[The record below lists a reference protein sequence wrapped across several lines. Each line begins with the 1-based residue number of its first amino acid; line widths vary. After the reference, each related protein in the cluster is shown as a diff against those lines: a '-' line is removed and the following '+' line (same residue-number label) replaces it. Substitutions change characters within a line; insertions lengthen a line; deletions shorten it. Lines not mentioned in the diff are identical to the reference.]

1 MRKKICFRYKLFI
14 REAENFSFV
23 LYLCSEIPQPGQSLE
38 TISFLLEC
46 KTQLLYFIFVV
57 KDPGVKDKNSVLTF
71 IYPMLLFVTLV
82 VVSFSTGSYILR
94 WCCRRRTN
102 DLFRFFFILFL
113 ILQV

>member
-1 MRKKICFRYKLFI
+1 M
-14 REAENFSFV
+14 
-23 LYLCSEIPQPGQSLE
+23 
-38 TISFLLEC
+38 
-46 KTQLLYFIFVV
+46 
-57 KDPGVKDKNSVLTF
+57 KDKNSVLTF

>member
-71 IYPMLLFVTLV
+71 IYPMLLFVILV

-94 WCCRRRTN
+94 GAAEGERMIYL
-102 DLFRFFFILFL
+102 DFFLFYF
-113 ILQV
+113 